1 MQQQMNKENKE
12 IIEKFYTAFNAGD
25 PKGMNAFYDDEI
37 QFEDPAFGIL
47 KGQMAKNMW
56 LMMVAPG
63 VKVTFSNV
71 EANERNGSADWEATY
86 TFSQTGRKVVN
97 RIHAEFEFRNGK
109 IVNHKDVFSMWRWS
123 KQALGLPGLLL
134 GWSPI
139 IKNKVNK
146 TANEKL
152 RKFSDGL
159 SAKKA

>member
-1 MQQQMNKENKE
+1 MNSENKKT
-12 IIEKFYTAFNAGD
+12 IEQFYTAFNNGNPAE
-25 PKGMNAFYDDEI
+25 MNSFYHDDIE
-37 QFEDPAFGIL
+37 FEDPAFGPL

-71 EANERNGSADWEATY
+71 TADDKTGSADWEAVY
-86 TFSQTGRKVVN
+86 NFSQTGRKVVN
-97 RIHAEFEFRNGK
+97 RIHAEFQFKDGK
-109 IVNHKDVFSMWRWS
+109 IIHHKDTFSMWKWS
-123 KQALGLPGLLL
+123 RQALGLPGLLL

-152 RKFSDGL
+152 KKFSEK
-159 SAKKA
+159 S